1 MKDVRITP
9 NVVGELGIWAEG
21 VTGLKGWLGE
31 VKNPGDGYV
40 YVSNRPVGGM
50 KNWKGPRAGH
60 MCASY
65 LFGVIQASVKGRE
78 LLATPDHWLAD
89 VKAAVQVNAREFNEG
104 QADAE
109 YAIGAAR
116 AAGGRDLR
124 AIREA
129 GA

>member
-1 MKDVRITP
+1 MRKIMLTP
-9 NVVGELGIWAEG
+9 NRVGELGTWAEG
-21 VTGLKGWLGE
+21 VTGIKGWLGYTS
-31 VKNPGDGYV
+31 NPGDGMV
-40 YVSNRPVGGM
+40 YHSNRRQKSWRGE
-50 KNWKGPRAGH
+50 RANH

-65 LFGVIQASVKGRE
+65 LLGVIQASVKGRTAF
-78 LLATPDHWLAD
+78 ATPGHWLAEMKD
-89 VKAAVQVNAREFNEG
+89 AVQINAREFNEG

-109 YAIGAAR
+109 YAIGQAR